1 MRIAVVLFAY
11 KRPEYLKKAL
21 ASHSKIEG
29 VDYIGIV
36 DHSEMFWKISN
47 MIYNSGIYNKHWGW
61 HSNYGLNKSILTG
74 IKETFKE
81 GYDAVIVLED
91 DIVLKGD
98 ALIYLKTYLELLK
111 DVKHIGAVS
120 CKKEPGFL
128 HKGFYCWGW
137 GTWRDRWQSIQDE
150 IDINGKSWDLQVFD
164 LFIKKGL
171 YTYCSPIKRSK
182 HIGTNGVHHKWYSNL
197 SVRRLWAKLQHSFS
211 F

>member
-1 MRIAVVLFAY
+1 MKIAVVLFAY

-21 ASHSKIEG
+21 ASHSKIDA
-29 VDYIGIV
+29 DYVAFV
-36 DHSEMFWKISN
+36 DHSEMQDEV
-47 MIYNSGIYNKHWGW
+47 YNIIDNKYFPVICRPY
-61 HSNYGLNKSILTG
+61 NYGLNKNIIQGISQILTA
-74 IKETFKE
+74 
-81 GYDAVIVLED
+81 YDAVIVLED
-91 DIVLKGD
+91 DIVLSGD

-137 GTWRDRWQSIQDE
+137 ATWRDRWEVIE
-150 IDINGKSWDLQVFD
+150 NELNVNGKSWDLQVFD
-164 LFIKKGL
+164 YFIKNNL

-182 HIGTNGVHHKWYSNL
+182 HIGNIGTHYKWYSKL
-197 SVRRLWAKLQHSFS
+197 SVRRIWAKLQHSFS